1 MGYANIPVAIG
12 WIAGSYLAGDRYDT
26 GGDKANLARKH
37 LEEVVGMG
45 ADKVEAIQRS
55 EVVDVL
61 GGELGMTA
69 MEVQRFLYETYSPQM
84 IWVDIAWIGAASV
97 VAMVIYDRVLRY
109 IDSRKAA

>member
-1 MGYANIPVAIG
+1 
-12 WIAGSYLAGDRYDT
+12 
-26 GGDKANLARKH
+26 
-37 LEEVVGMG
+37 
-45 ADKVEAIQRS
+45 
-55 EVVDVL
+55 
-61 GGELGMTA
+61 MTA